1 MYSICRL
8 RTARLSPFNNSIRIG
23 GTMEFSGDNTNI
35 DMRRVES
42 TRNIIFNY
50 LKQPL
55 KGSSEKVWAGVRPMT
70 PDGIPVLGE
79 MTGTKNI
86 FIATGHV
93 MSGVSMSLSTGYIMS
108 ELIGKN
114 RSVIDLGPFSP
125 ERFFIKR

>member
-1 MYSICRL
+1 
-8 RTARLSPFNNSIRIG
+8 
-23 GTMEFSGDNTNI
+23 MEFSGDNTNI